1 MRCALFSM
9 SRVTLWW
16 VYWSTC
22 VNARFSGAPE
32 LQDSGLFGLF
42 SWILSAPLSHK
53 TFQLTGSSTSTLPP
67 SSISS
72 PHFSSLWVL
81 VYWISG
87 ICFPGP
93 VTVRRGISHWRT
105 ALIYTPLWLSPQK
118 IKLSKKFPIHP
129 PSPQHTHTHTH
140 HISSS
145 SLLLPSMLYII
156 KLADVIN
163 TQTLLHSLQSY
174 PNTPTFCHT
183 QTVWWW
189 DNQSNKLQV
198 SVWFAGFRWKTA
210 TTDFKNSDAV
220 SCSLCE

>member
-1 MRCALFSM
+1 MTCLRLGPNDYSHMSNIQWQSRIIKIRCSA
-9 SRVTLWW
+9 
-16 VYWSTC
+16 STDYLNHQHLDGSPMKYVGAGLQQRC
-22 VNARFSGAPE
+22 HDGHAGLSPVHRSVRYSGALE

-42 SWILSAPLSHK
+42 SWILSTPPSHK
-53 TFQLTGSSTSTLPP
+53 TFLLTGSSTSTLPP

-129 PSPQHTHTHTH
+129 PSTQHKHTHTHAHTPH
-140 HISSS
+140 LLFFPPSS
-145 SLLLPSMLYII
+145 
-156 KLADVIN
+156 V
-163 TQTLLHSLQSY
+163 H
-174 PNTPTFCHT
+174 
-183 QTVWWW
+183 
-189 DNQSNKLQV
+189 
-198 SVWFAGFRWKTA
+198 
-210 TTDFKNSDAV
+210 AV
-220 SCSLCE
+220 YN